1 MDVTAAPKAHNVPS
15 RNETHLCMLYPGDY
29 VYKKKQR
36 GSLRENVKPIFVA
49 KQTPVIAKAIAFDLD
64 ETIGSFADLYSIW
77 INMES
82 SSHTQ
87 LNFNMLLELYPEFL
101 RVGIF
106 VMFRFIQKK
115 IAKDECKPIYLYTNN
130 QCEHPQ
136 WIDHILSY
144 LEWKL
149 GSSNLFARPVCAFK
163 IQNRRIEPNRTT
175 HEKIYKEFVKCTM
188 LRATE
193 LCFVDDV
200 SYAGM
205 KHRRVYFIQPPAY
218 MHGLSS
224 AQIIRR
230 FQSSSLY
237 SLVTDKSKLIVQGQ
251 TPTNNKLQEEISAK
265 MMYYIREF
273 FLVSLRRGTTRKK
286 AYGPNRFTRKKR
298 TP

>member
-1 MDVTAAPKAHNVPS
+1 MDVTAAPKA
-15 RNETHLCMLYPGDY
+15 CKLYPGDY
-29 VYKKKQR
+29 VYQKRHR
-36 GSLRENVKPIFVA
+36 GTSTSLRPIFVA
-49 KQTPVIAKAIAFDLD
+49 QQKPAIQKAIAFDLD

-77 INMES
+77 TNLES
-82 SSHTQ
+82 SSRTQ
-87 LNFNMLLELYPEFL
+87 QNFNVLIELYPEFL
-101 RVGIF
+101 RVGILSIL
-106 VMFRFIQKK
+106 RFIQKK

-149 GSSNLFARPVCAFK
+149 GSTNLFAKPVCAFK

-200 SYAGM
+200 AYAGM

-224 AQIIRR
+224 AQILLR
-230 FQSSSLY
+230 FESSSLY

-251 TPTNNKLQEEISAK
+251 SATNKKWQDEISAK
-265 MMYYIREF
+265 IMYYIREF
-273 FLVSLRRGTTRKK
+273 FLVSLRRGTTRKRTH
-286 AYGPNRFTRKKR
+286 GPNRFTRKKR
-298 TP
+298 VP